1 MYNLGSQF
9 VFDYEKAQPN
19 PKAVIKGKKYR
30 FTILTERLIRLEY
43 NESGVFDD
51 RPTELVWFRNFSV
64 PEFKLKEDERFIEL
78 STKYFTLHYVKEKK
92 FNSGKL
98 NPTANLK
105 VDVLNS
111 DRYWYYNH
119 PEVRNYG
126 APATLVTNKKGKLK
140 FNKGLYS
147 IDGFASIDDS
157 HSKIMEPTGT
167 VKNRETKTIDIYLF
181 VYLKDFELCLKDY
194 FMITGFPALL
204 PRYALGNWWSRNI
217 VYNDNDLK
225 ELITNFERKEI
236 PVSVLLLDKDWHV
249 RTHDGDNHLKTG
261 FTWNKEFFRAPYE
274 MIAYIHSKGIRIG
287 LNINPMEGLRS
298 IDEYYEKAR
307 TYLEADANGVI
318 PFNILNP
325 RFVDTYLKLFI
336 HPLDNLDIDF
346 FWIDYF
352 EKNKLDDLWLL
363 KHYHFYD
370 MMRNYK
376 RRPMVL
382 GYNSLIAPHRYPVL
396 YSGKTIVGWDALKL
410 IPAYNSNASNNGVS
424 WWSHDI
430 GGYFKG
436 IEDNEL
442 YIRYVQLGT
451 FSPILKFGAD
461 NGKYYKREPW
471 RWNIKTYTITQDYMK
486 LRHRL
491 IPYLYTE
498 AYRYHK
504 EGIPLIQ
511 PIYYKYPELYDDT
524 LYRNE
529 YYLGNQLFVAP
540 IIKAKDHVMNRSIH
554 KFFIPDG
561 IWYDFVTGKKFP
573 GGKNYVSF
581 FKDQD
586 YPVFAKTGSIIPLG
600 ENENINDTTPPKN
613 MEIHI
618 FPGKSNVYR
627 IYEDDGMSNLYL
639 KGYYLISSIEY
650 NYLPNNYTVIIRAL
664 EGKSGIAPD
673 KRNYTIRFRNTKRAE
688 DVIAYFNN
696 DQIEYEAY
704 NDGPDFVV
712 SLKEVPTIG
721 QLTLNCKGKDIEI
734 DAIRLIKDDIE
745 GIISDLQIETLL
757 KEKIDAVL
765 FSDLPYQKKRI
776 AIRRLSSKGLEKK
789 FIKLFLKLLEYIN
802 EV

>member
-9 VFDYEKAQPN
+9 VFDYEKAGPN
-19 PKAVIKGKKYR
+19 PKAIIKGKKYR
-30 FTILTERLIRLEY
+30 ITVLTERLIRLEY
-43 NESGVFDD
+43 SENGVFED
-51 RPTELVWFRNFSV
+51 RPTELIWYRNFSV
-64 PEFKLKEDERFIEL
+64 PKFTLKEDEKYIEL
-78 STKYFTLHYVKEKK
+78 STKYFTLHYAKEKK
-92 FNSGKL
+92 FYGGRL
-98 NPTANLK
+98 NPTAYLK

-126 APATLVTNKKGKLK
+126 APSTLLSNKKGKVMFK
-140 FNKGLYS
+140 KGLYS

-157 HSKIMEPTGT
+157 KSKIMQPTGT
-167 VKNRETKTIDIYLF
+167 VVDREHKVIDIYLF

-194 FMITGFPALL
+194 FNITGYPPLL
-204 PRYALGNWWSRNI
+204 PRYALGNWWSRNNP
-217 VYNDNDLK
+217 YNDNDLK
-225 ELITNFERKEI
+225 ELITNFDRKNI
-236 PVSVLLLDKDWHV
+236 PISVLLLDKDWHV
-249 RTHDGDNHLKTG
+249 RTYEKDVHLKTG
-261 FTWNKEFFRAPYE
+261 FTWNKDFFKAPYE
-274 MIAYIHSKGIRIG
+274 MIAYIHSKGIRVG
-287 LNINPMEGLRS
+287 LNINPTEGLRA

-307 TYLEADANGVI
+307 AYLETDQNGVI

-336 HPLDNLDIDF
+336 HPLDNLDVDF

-352 EKNKLDDLWLL
+352 ESNKLDDLWLL

-382 GYNSLIAPHRYPVL
+382 GYNALVAPHRYPVL
-396 YSGKTIVGWDALKL
+396 YSGKTIVGWNALKL
-410 IPAYNSNASNNGVS
+410 IPIHNSNAANNGVS

-471 RWNIKTYTITQDYMK
+471 RWNIKTYTITQDYMI

-511 PIYYKYPELYDDT
+511 PIYYKYPAMYDDV
-524 LYRNE
+524 LYKNE
-529 YYLGNQLFVAP
+529 YYLGSQLFVAP
-540 IIKAKDHVMNRSIH
+540 IVKSKDFVMDRVIH
-554 KFFIPDG
+554 KFYMPDG
-561 IWYDFVTGKKFP
+561 IWYDFVTGKKFV
-573 GGKNYVSF
+573 GDKNYVSF

-600 ENENINDTTPPKN
+600 ENENLNDTTPPKN

-618 FPGKSNVYR
+618 FPGKSNLYR
-627 IYEDDGMSNLYL
+627 LYEDDGISDLHK

-673 KRNYTIRFRNTKRAE
+673 NRNYKIRFRNTKSAE

-696 DQIEYEAY
+696 DQIEYESY
-704 NDGPDFVV
+704 VDGTDFVV
-712 SLKEVPTIG
+712 ELKEVPTIG

-734 DAIRLIKDDIE
+734 DAIRFIKDDIE
-745 GIISDLQIETLL
+745 GIISDLQIETLM
-757 KEKIDAVL
+757 KEKIDAIL
-765 FSDLPYQKKRI
+765 FGELPYRKKRI
-776 AIRRLSSKGLEKK
+776 AVRRLAAKGLERK
-789 FIKLFLKLLEYIN
+789 FIKLFLKLLEYMEDI
-802 EV
+802 